1 MSDVTVNR
9 AAMAVDNPPPAIAV
23 HRYTATAQALH
34 WVVAVLMFVVVPLAW
49 VMVNLPRTA
58 PWREELY
65 TLHKSI
71 GLTILALVA
80 VRLAWRATH
89 PAPALPGRM
98 ARWEQAG
105 AFASH
110 WLLYLIL
117 VGMPVS
123 GYLLSAAGW
132 QSRHLLR
139 PIHLA
144 WAIHQSGTAARRDL
158 DSRRHRSVGGLRAGG
173 AALDCHGLARGGAP
187 GWSAGSHAASAG
199 GGAVMRSGG
208 AKLPPRWVVSRFE
221 LPQPS
226 TAYSAS
232 ANKCAVGWTWR
243 KAQSPRSQPT

>member
-123 GYLLSAAGW
+123 GYLLSAAGGNPVTYFDLFTLPGLSTSPALRRAAIW
-132 QSRHLLR
+132 IHVVTGQWAVYGLVVLHL
-139 PIHLA
+139 IATA
-144 WAIHQSGTAARRDL
+144 WHVVVRRDGVL
-158 DSRRHRSVGGLRAGG
+158 DRMLPVQEE
-173 AALDCHGLARGGAP
+173 AP
-187 GWSAGSHAASAG
+187 
-199 GGAVMRSGG
+199 
-208 AKLPPRWVVSRFE
+208 
-221 LPQPS
+221 
-226 TAYSAS
+226 
-232 ANKCAVGWTWR
+232 
-243 KAQSPRSQPT
+243 